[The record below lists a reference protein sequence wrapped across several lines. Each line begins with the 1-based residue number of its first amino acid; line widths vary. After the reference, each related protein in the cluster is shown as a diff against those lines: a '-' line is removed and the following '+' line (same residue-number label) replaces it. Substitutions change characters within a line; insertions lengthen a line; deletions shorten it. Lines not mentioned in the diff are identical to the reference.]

1 MGGDPTCVPPDF
13 NTPMVTIWDELWE
26 SMPQSGS
33 VSVTVKELL
42 RQYKE
47 RCQAERKKQQDGDE
61 CPLALLP
68 VSFALAKDWLRKKQ
82 KIHSQAIVAGAVNES
97 AREVVVELS
106 RSLTE
111 QSTSTAHLLEQTP
124 CSASPVIPPPQLSLG
139 PEPVTDKTRA
149 QERREHMAQK
159 QREHGTQ
166 KRKATTSQPSHAPKP
181 KKPKAVPP
189 EMEERQQRAQA
200 RMLQLGVTPVDV
212 SPASPCVL
220 HVQI

>member
-1 MGGDPTCVPPDF
+1 M
-13 NTPMVTIWDELWE
+13 LW
-26 SMPQSGS
+26 
-33 VSVTVKELL
+33 LI
-42 RQYKE
+42 
-47 RCQAERKKQQDGDE
+47 
-61 CPLALLP
+61 
-68 VSFALAKDWLRKKQ
+68 LAKDWLRKKQ

-124 CSASPVIPPPQLSLG
+124 RSASPVIPPPQLSLG
-139 PEPVTDKTRA
+139 PEPVTDETRA

-212 SPASPCVL
+212 SPASLCVL